1 MNRRHV
7 AMFLL
12 LAPLAAGGSR
22 AADESTFDPAAATNA
37 FGVDLYRQLHAE
49 GSNLFFSPASIAGA
63 LSMTSLGARGATADE
78 MDRVLHLSGD
88 DAGVAA
94 AFGDLM
100 TTLTAA
106 NDHATLNVANRL
118 YGQHD
123 FGFSPAFLGLLKRHY
138 GAGLEEVDF
147 RTDPDAARRNINTW
161 VEQQTAQ
168 KIRNL
173 LVPGALHA
181 GTRLVLVNAIHFLG
195 TWQQPFAVDA
205 TTDAPFHRERG
216 GDVTAPFMHVTG
228 RFGYAEDGDVQILAL
243 PYKGGA
249 LEMVL
254 ILPAEGTSL
263 SSVEAGLDA
272 GKFAGWL
279 AAPAPARVAVGLP
292 RLHLETAFDLA
303 GTLAALG
310 MPTAFTAAADFSGL
324 TTSGA
329 PLNIDKVVHK
339 AYLDVDEK
347 GTEAAAATA
356 VTMEV
361 TSARPVEKLKVF
373 TADRPFIL
381 AIRHQAS
388 GAVLFLG
395 RVADPS

>member
-1 MNRRHV
+1 MNRRNV

-22 AADESTFDPAAATNA
+22 AADSGFDAAVATNA
-37 FGVDLYRQLHAE
+37 FSVDLYQQLRAE
-49 GSNLFFSPASIAGA
+49 GTNLFFSPASIASA
-63 LSMTSLGARGATADE
+63 LSMTSIGARGTTAAE
-78 MDRVLHLSGD
+78 MDRVLYLSGD
-88 DAGVAA
+88 DAKVAA
-94 AFGDLM
+94 AFGGLM

-106 NDHATLNVANRL
+106 NAHSTLNVANRL
-118 YGQHD
+118 YGQRD
-123 FGFSPAFLGLLKRHY
+123 VGFAPEFLALLERHY
-138 GAGLEEVDF
+138 GAGLERVDF

-161 VEQQTAQ
+161 VEEQTAQ
-168 KIRNL
+168 KIRGL
-173 LVPGALHA
+173 MAPGAVHDR
-181 GTRLVLVNAIHFLG
+181 TRLVLVNAIHFLG

-205 TTDAPFHRERG
+205 TADAPFHRERG
-216 GDVTAPFMHVTG
+216 GDVSAPFMHVTG

-254 ILPAEGTSL
+254 ILPAEGTPL
-263 SSVEAGLDA
+263 SSIEADLDA
-272 GKFAGWL
+272 EKFAGWL

-310 MPTAFTAAADFSGL
+310 MPTAFTRAADFSGL
-324 TTSGA
+324 TTNGE

-356 VTMEV
+356 VTVGV
-361 TSARPVEKLKVF
+361 TSARPVEQLKVF

>member
-1 MNRRHV
+1 MSDAHRRERPRDPERGQPPV
-7 AMFLL
+7 RSARLRL
-12 LAPLAAGGSR
+12 LARVPRPARSTLQGRTRTGRLPRQSRRRPPRYQRLGRVADGAQDPRPAGPRLAPCRHPPGAGQRHPLPGHLAA
-22 AADESTFDPAAATNA
+22 A
-37 FGVDLYRQLHAE
+37 V
-49 GSNLFFSPASIAGA
+49 
-63 LSMTSLGARGATADE
+63 
-78 MDRVLHLSGD
+78 
-88 DAGVAA
+88 
-94 AFGDLM
+94 
-100 TTLTAA
+100 
-106 NDHATLNVANRL
+106 
-118 YGQHD
+118 
-123 FGFSPAFLGLLKRHY
+123 
-138 GAGLEEVDF
+138 
-147 RTDPDAARRNINTW
+147 RR
-161 VEQQTAQ
+161 
-168 KIRNL
+168 RC
-173 LVPGALHA
+173 H
-181 GTRLVLVNAIHFLG
+181 RRRS
-195 TWQQPFAVDA
+195 
-205 TTDAPFHRERG
+205 FHRERG

-324 TTSGA
+324 TTGGE

-361 TSARPVEKLKVF
+361 TSARPVEQLKVF

-381 AIRHQAS
+381 AIRHRAS

>member
-1 MNRRHV
+1 
-7 AMFLL
+7 
-12 LAPLAAGGSR
+12 
-22 AADESTFDPAAATNA
+22 
-37 FGVDLYRQLHAE
+37 
-49 GSNLFFSPASIAGA
+49 
-63 LSMTSLGARGATADE
+63 
-78 MDRVLHLSGD
+78 
-88 DAGVAA
+88 
-94 AFGDLM
+94 
-100 TTLTAA
+100 
-106 NDHATLNVANRL
+106 
-118 YGQHD
+118 
-123 FGFSPAFLGLLKRHY
+123 
-138 GAGLEEVDF
+138 
-147 RTDPDAARRNINTW
+147 
-161 VEQQTAQ
+161 
-168 KIRNL
+168 
-173 LVPGALHA
+173 
-181 GTRLVLVNAIHFLG
+181 
-195 TWQQPFAVDA
+195 
-205 TTDAPFHRERG
+205 
-216 GDVTAPFMHVTG
+216 MHVTG

-324 TTSGA
+324 TTSGE

-347 GTEAAAATA
+347 GAEAAAATA

-361 TSARPVEKLKVF
+361 TSARPVEQLKVF

-381 AIRHQAS
+381 AIRHRDS